1 VHTLSHLDAWLGTF
15 GYLGVALGVFL
26 ESAGVPVPGETVLL
40 AAAFAAAHGT
50 LELPMVIAAA
60 ALAAVAGDNLGYGL
74 GRRLGRR
81 WLERHGRRL
90 WLGPAR
96 LAQVDRFFARFGGWA
111 VALGRFVTGVRV
123 FIAASAGAAAMPW
136 GRFVRFNVLG
146 AVAWATLTGLA
157 GFAAGRGWQRLRAVF
172 GASAV
177 AVLALALAAVVGAW
191 GFRRLREWW
200 LEAGVPERLRGLAW
214 QWAWVTGMSLAAT
227 LAFARVAGDVAERET
242 APFDGAVRTWVLARR
257 TPAVA
262 AACAAGSLLGSAPLV
277 VAVTVLAGLA
287 LWRRAGARGAV
298 AVLLAPPLAAGGVL
312 GLKALFAR
320 ARPPGAVAMH
330 ELGHSF
336 PSGHTTAVTA
346 VALTLAYVGVREGLV
361 PRGAAAAAAGVAVL
375 VGTARVC
382 LDVHWA
388 SDVIGGWSVGLL
400 IATAAAA
407 LYEWR
412 RAVRRDAP
420 G

>member
-1 VHTLSHLDAWLGTF
+1 VPQLDAWLGKF

-50 LELPMVIAAA
+50 LELPMVVATA
-60 ALAAVAGDNLGYGL
+60 ALAAVAGDNLGYVL

-81 WLERHGRRL
+81 WLERHGRKL
-90 WLGPAR
+90 LLGPAR

-123 FIAASAGAAAMPW
+123 LIAASAGAAVMPW
-136 GRFVRFNVLG
+136 RSFVRFNVLG
-146 AVAWATLTGLA
+146 AVAWATLTGLV
-157 GFAAGRGWQRLRAVF
+157 GFAAGRGWQRLRSVS
-172 GASAV
+172 GASV
-177 AVLALALAAVVGAW
+177 LVLLALALAAFAGAW
-191 GFRRLREWW
+191 AFRRLRDWW
-200 LEAGVPERLRGLAW
+200 LAAGVPERIRGLAW

-227 LAFARVAGDVAERET
+227 LAFARVAEDVAERET
-242 APFDGAVRTWVLARR
+242 APFDGAVRAWVLAHR

-262 AACAAGSLLGSAPLV
+262 AWCAAGSLLGSAPLL
-277 VAVTVLAGLA
+277 VAVTLLAGVW
-287 LWRRAGARGAV
+287 LWRRAGARGAA

-320 ARPPGAVAMH
+320 VRPPGAVALH

-346 VALTLAYVGVREGLV
+346 VMLSLAYVGVREGLA
-361 PRGAAAAAAGVAVL
+361 PPGAAAAAVGVAVL
-375 VGTARVC
+375 VGAARVC

-388 SDVIGGWSVGLL
+388 TDVIGGWSVGLL
-400 IATAAAA
+400 IAAASAA

-412 RAVRRDAP
+412 RAVRRDAL

>member
-1 VHTLSHLDAWLGTF
+1 MPHLDAWLGKF

-26 ESAGVPVPGETVLL
+26 ESAGVPVPGETVVL
-40 AAAFAAAHGT
+40 AAAFLAAHGT
-50 LELPMVIAAA
+50 LELPMVVATA
-60 ALAAVAGDNLGYGL
+60 ALAAVAGDNLGYVL

-81 WLERHGRRL
+81 WLERHGRTL
-90 WLGPAR
+90 GLGPAR
-96 LAQVDRFFARFGGWA
+96 LTQVDRFFARFGGWA

-123 FIAASAGAAAMPW
+123 LIAAAAGAAGMPW
-136 GRFVRFNVLG
+136 GSFVRFNVLG

-157 GFAAGRGWQRLRAVF
+157 GFAAGRGWQRLRSVS
-172 GASAV
+172 GASV
-177 AVLALALAAVVGAW
+177 LAVLALALAAAGGAW
-191 GFRRLREWW
+191 AFRRLRAWW
-200 LEAGVPERLRGLAW
+200 LAAGVPERLRGLAW
-214 QWAWVTGMSLAAT
+214 HWAWVTGMSLAAT
-227 LAFARVAGDVAERET
+227 LAFARVAEDVAERET
-242 APFDGAVRTWVLARR
+242 APFDGAVRAWVLAHR
-257 TPAVA
+257 TPAIA
-262 AACAAGSLLGSAPLV
+262 AACAAGSLLGSAPLL
-277 VAVTVLAGLA
+277 VAITLLTAA
-287 LWRRAGARGAV
+287 WLWRRAGARGAV

-320 ARPPGAVAMH
+320 GRPPGAAAVQA
-330 ELGHSF
+330 LGHSF

-346 VALTLAYVGVREGLV
+346 VALTLAYVGAREGFV
-361 PRGAAAAAAGVAVL
+361 PRAAAAAAAVGVAVL
-375 VGTARVC
+375 VGAARVC

-412 RAVRRDAP
+412 RAARREAS